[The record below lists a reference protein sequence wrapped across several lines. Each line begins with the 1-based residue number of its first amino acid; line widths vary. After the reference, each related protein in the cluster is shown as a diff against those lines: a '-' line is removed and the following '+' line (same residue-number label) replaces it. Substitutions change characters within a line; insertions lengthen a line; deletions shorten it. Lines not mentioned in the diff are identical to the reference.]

1 VFLRKK
7 INIAVLVALAC
18 PAGMVL
24 AQEAKEEN
32 RPVKAPTVEVI
43 GKPEALQSIPGSGE
57 VIDKK
62 TLENSR
68 VFTVSEALRKVP
80 GINVRDEE
88 GFSLRP
94 NIGIRGLNPTRSTKV
109 LLLEDGIPLAYA
121 PYGDNASYYHPPIER
136 FDRIEVLKGSGQIL
150 YGPQTVGGVI
160 NYITPLPPSRPGGS
174 VTLTGGNRDYFNGR
188 LNYGGTWGGNGLM
201 FDYVRKQGD
210 GARDNTHSELNDAN
224 IKAVLGLG
232 ANQALTLRG
241 NYYSEDSNVTYSGL
255 TEAEYAAN
263 PRQNP
268 FKNDFMNAKR
278 YGASATHEYVFSDD
292 VVLTTNLYGSIFQR
306 DWWRQSS
313 NSGQRPNDSAD
324 AACGGMANLNTTC
337 GNEGRLRNYYTW
349 GVEPRLRVNHG
360 LFGVRSEADMGMRAH
375 FETQDRRQENGNFPS
390 SRTGSISEDNER
402 KNQAYSAFVQNRF
415 LINAWTVTPGVR
427 VESINYQRTNRL
439 ANGGAGVSGKN
450 DLTQVIP
457 GIGATYTPVKN
468 TTLFAGAHRGFAPPR
483 TEDVVSNTGGSVDLG
498 AEKSWNYELGVRSQ
512 PRPGVSVEATLFRMD
527 FQNQIIAA
535 SLAGGAGAT
544 LTNAGETLHQGAELG
559 LRLNSG
565 EMTGSPHNVYLQ
577 AAYTYLPTAKF
588 VGART
593 GCSGTGFTSAGSC
606 VSPNVASSVTGN
618 RLPYAPENLL
628 TTTLGYAHASGFDAR
643 VEAVHVSDQFSD
655 DLSTVAPTAN
665 GQRGQISGYTIWNA
679 AVNYLVK
686 PINTTLFLTAKNLTD
701 KTYIVDRTRGI
712 LPGSPRL
719 VQAGFT
725 YRF

>member
-1 VFLRKK
+1 MFLRKK
-7 INIAVLVALAC
+7 INIAVLMALAC
-18 PAGMVL
+18 PAGMAL
-24 AQEAKEEN
+24 AQEAK
-32 RPVKAPTVEVI
+32 PVKAPTVEVI
-43 GKPEALQSIPGSGE
+43 GTREALESIPGSAE
-57 VIDKK
+57 VVDKK

-68 VFTVSEALRKVP
+68 VFTTSEALRKVP
-80 GINVRDEE
+80 GVNVRDEE
-88 GFSLRP
+88 GLGLRP
-94 NIGIRGLNPTRSTKV
+94 NIGIRGLNPTRSSKV
-109 LLLEDGIPLAYA
+109 LLLEDGIPLAHS
-121 PYGDNASYYHPPIER
+121 PYGDNATYYHPPIDR

-150 YGPQTVGGVI
+150 YGPQTIGGVI
-160 NYITPLPPSRPGGS
+160 NYITPLPPARPGGS
-174 VTLTGGNRDYFNGR
+174 IALTGGNRDYFNGR
-188 LNYGGTWGGNGLM
+188 FNYGGTWGGNGLL

-224 IKAVLGLG
+224 VKAVLGLG
-232 ANQALTLRG
+232 AKQALTLRG

-278 YGASATHEYVFSDD
+278 YGASATHEFVFSDN
-292 VVLTTNLYGSIFQR
+292 VILTTNLYGSIFQR

-313 NSGQRPNDSAD
+313 TTTDTQ
-324 AACGGMANLNTTC
+324 CGGAFTTNRNNGVAVNPDTC
-337 GNEGRLRNYYTW
+337 NSIQGRLRNYYTW

-360 LFGVRSEADMGMRAH
+360 LFGVRSEADMGVRAH
-375 FETQDRRQENGNFPS
+375 YETQDRRQENGNTPS
-390 SRTGSISEDNER
+390 SRTGSIVEDNER

-415 LINAWTVTPGVR
+415 LIDKWTVTPGVR
-427 VESINYQRTNRL
+427 VESIKYERTNRL
-439 ANGGAGVSGKN
+439 ANSGAGVSGKT

-483 TEDVVSNTGGSVDLG
+483 TEDVINNTTGGTVDLG

-512 PRPGVSVEATLFRMD
+512 PRAGISAEATLFRMD
-527 FQNQIIAA
+527 FQNQIIPA
-535 SLAGGAGAT
+535 SLAGGAGAA

-559 LRLNSG
+559 LRVNSG
-565 EMTGSPHNVYLQ
+565 EVMDSPHNVYLQ

-588 VGART
+588 TGART
-593 GCSGTGFTSAGSC
+593 SNITSGAN
-606 VSPNVASSVTGN
+606 VSGN

-655 DLSTVAPTAN
+655 DVNTVTPTAN

-686 PINTTLFLTAKNLTD
+686 PLNTTLFLTAKNLTD
-701 KTYIVDRTRGI
+701 KTYIVDRARGI

-719 VQAGFT
+719 VQAGFKYT
-725 YRF
+725 F

>member
-1 VFLRKK
+1 MFSKK
-7 INIAVLVALAC
+7 RINIVVVMALAYPAGVALA
-18 PAGMVL
+18 
-24 AQEAKEEN
+24 QEVKKEGK
-32 RPVKAPTVEVI
+32 PIKAPTVEVI
-43 GKPEALQSIPGSGE
+43 GKPEALQGIPGSGE
-57 VIDKK
+57 VIDKE

-88 GFSLRP
+88 GFGLRP

-121 PYGDNASYYHPPIER
+121 PYGDNATYYHPPIDR
-136 FDRIEVLKGSGQIL
+136 FERIEVLKGSGQIL
-150 YGPQTVGGVI
+150 HGPQTIGGVI
-160 NYITPLPPSRPGGS
+160 NHITPLPPARPGGS
-174 VTLTGGNRDYFNGR
+174 VALTGGNRDYFNGR
-188 LNYGGTWGGNGLM
+188 LNYGGTWGGNGLL

-224 IKAVLGLG
+224 IKAVLGMG
-232 ANQALTLRG
+232 AKQALTLRG

-255 TEAEYAAN
+255 TQAEYAVN

-268 FKNDFMNAKR
+268 FKNDFMNARR
-278 YGASATHEYVFSDD
+278 YGASATHEFAFNDNVI
-292 VVLTTNLYGSIFQR
+292 LTTNLYGSIFQR

-324 AACGGMANLNTTC
+324 PTCGGMANLNTTC

-360 LFGVRSEADMGMRAH
+360 LFGVKSEADMGVRAH
-375 FETQDRRQENGNFPS
+375 FETQDRRQVNGNTPR
-390 SRTGSISEDNER
+390 SRTAAVATGTGLLPISEDNER

-415 LINAWTVTPGVR
+415 LIDAWTVTPGVR
-427 VESINYQRTNRL
+427 VESINYERTNRL
-439 ANGGAGVSGKN
+439 ANSGAGVSGKTS
-450 DLTQVIP
+450 LTQVIP
-457 GIGATYTPVKN
+457 GVGVTYTPVKN

-483 TEDVVSNTGGSVDLG
+483 TEDIISNAGGTVDLD

-512 PRPGVSVEATLFRMD
+512 PRAGISAEATLFRMD
-527 FQNQIIAA
+527 FQNQVVPA
-535 SLAGGAGAT
+535 SVVGGAGAA

-565 EMTGSPHNVYLQ
+565 EMMGSPHNVYLQ

-588 VGART
+588 TGRRT
-593 GCSGTGFTSAGSC
+593 SNITSGVN
-606 VSPNVASSVTGN
+606 VSGN

-628 TTTLGYAHASGFDAR
+628 TATLGYAHASGFDAR
-643 VEAVHVSDQFSD
+643 VEAVHIGEQFSD
-655 DLSTVAPTAN
+655 DLNTVTPTAN
-665 GQRGQISGYTIWNA
+665 GQRGLIAGYTVWNA

-712 LPGSPRL
+712 LPGMPRL
-719 VQAGFT
+719 IQAGFT

>member
-1 VFLRKK
+1 MFLRKK
-7 INIAVLVALAC
+7 INIAVLMALAC
-18 PAGMVL
+18 PAGVTL
-24 AQEAKEEN
+24 AQDEK
-32 RPVKAPTVEVI
+32 PVKAPTVEVI
-43 GKPEALQSIPGSGE
+43 GTREALASIPGSAD
-57 VIDKK
+57 VVDKK

-68 VFTVSEALRKVP
+68 VFTTSEALRKVP
-80 GINVRDEE
+80 GVNVRDEE
-88 GFSLRP
+88 GLGLRP
-94 NIGIRGLNPTRSTKV
+94 NIGIRGLNPTRSSKV
-109 LLLEDGIPLAYA
+109 LLLEDGIPLAFA
-121 PYGDNASYYHPPIER
+121 PYGDNATYYHPPIDR
-136 FDRIEVLKGSGQIL
+136 FERIEVLKGSGQIL

-160 NYITPLPPSRPGGS
+160 NYITPLPPARPGGS
-174 VTLTGGNRDYFNGR
+174 VALTGGNRDYFNGR
-188 LNYGGTWGGNGLM
+188 FNYGGTWGGNGLL

-224 IKAVLGLG
+224 VKAVLGLG

-241 NYYSEDSNVTYSGL
+241 NFYSEDSNVTYSGL

-278 YGASATHEYVFSDD
+278 YGASATHEFVFNDN
-292 VVLTTNLYGSIFQR
+292 VILTTNLYGSIFQR

-324 AACGGMANLNTTC
+324 AACGGMVNLNTTC
-337 GNEGRLRNYYTW
+337 GNEGRLRDYYTW
-349 GVEPRLRVNHG
+349 GVEPRLHVNHN
-360 LFGVRSEADMGMRAH
+360 LFGVRSEADMGVRAH
-375 FETQDRRQENGNFPS
+375 YETQERLQMNGNTPN
-390 SRTGSISEDNER
+390 SRTGSIVEDNER

-415 LINAWTVTPGVR
+415 LIESWTVTPGVR
-427 VESINYQRTNRL
+427 VESINYERTNRL
-439 ANGGAGVSGKN
+439 ANGGAGASGKT

-457 GIGATYTPVKN
+457 GIGATYNPVKN
-468 TTLFAGAHRGFAPPR
+468 ATLFVGAHRGFAPPR
-483 TEDVVSNTGGSVDLG
+483 TEDVVSNTGGTVDLG

-512 PRPGVSVEATLFRMD
+512 PRAGISAEATLFRMD
-527 FQNQIIAA
+527 FQNQIIPA
-535 SLAGGAGAT
+535 SVAGGAGAA

-565 EMTGSPHNVYLQ
+565 EMMDSPHNVYLQ

-588 VGART
+588 TGTRT
-593 GCSGTGFTSAGSC
+593 SNITSGVN
-606 VSPNVASSVTGN
+606 VSGN

-628 TTTLGYAHASGFDAR
+628 TATLGYAHASGFDAR
-643 VEAVHVSDQFSD
+643 VEAVHVGEQFSD
-655 DLSTVAPTAN
+655 DLNTVTPTAN

-686 PINTTLFLTAKNLTD
+686 PLNTTLFLTAKNLTD